1 MACPLRIAIVA
12 SSALLLLIYAMFF
25 STDEVRCAPWTTTTF
40 LVRLTLLTSPRFL
53 QQASEETKE
62 MMEKMMNAMKGRM
75 PEMHWAGRYRS
86 FVLVT
91 IFITVLAAHVE
102 LLSGGWLSGKLSLI
116 ASIITPAA
124 TSNHS

>member
-1 MACPLRIAIVA
+1 MRPLDNDNFSCSPFFAHFA
-12 SSALLLLIYAMFF
+12 SL
-25 STDEVRCAPWTTTTF
+25 
-40 LVRLTLLTSPRFL
+40 SPTRFL